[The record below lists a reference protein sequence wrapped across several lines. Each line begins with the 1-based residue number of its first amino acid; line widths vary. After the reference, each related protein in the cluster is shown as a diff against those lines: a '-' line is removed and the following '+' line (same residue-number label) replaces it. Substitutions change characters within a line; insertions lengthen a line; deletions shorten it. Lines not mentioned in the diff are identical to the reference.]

1 MRAMPV
7 ESRRHDAPPP
17 RVCIVSLRG
26 INKHAAWCSN
36 YEFED
41 VIAGV
46 DDVDIYTLQPGT
58 AHGAR
63 HWFARRVVWKP
74 GLRRLTPF
82 LNPGLE
88 RVVLDRDYDLFV
100 FVCMNPS
107 DLIYLSAVDGWKDRC
122 KKRVC

>member
-1 MRAMPV
+1 MRAMP
-7 ESRRHDAPPP
+7 SNPRRPDAPRA

-46 DDVDIYTLQPGT
+46 DDVDVYSLEPGM
-58 AHGAR
+58 AYEQR
-63 HWFARRVVWKP
+63 NWFARRMVWKP
-74 GLRRLTPF
+74 GLRLLSPF

-88 RVVLDRDYDLFV
+88 KVVIDRSLSAASHFL
-100 FVCMNPS
+100 S
-107 DLIYLSAVDGWKDRC
+107 DLQLLWARSA
-122 KKRVC
+122 KKNAAG